1 MRWYFLPSA
10 AVNNKT
16 FTAGP
21 ACSRL
26 EEVEKSTQIL
36 IVEDEALVAL
46 SVKSCLEK
54 AGYGTPWIASTAEE
68 ALRMLSA
75 AKPDLILMDIS
86 LSGKMNGI
94 EAAGIIRDTSRVPVV
109 YLTAH
114 SDPETLEKAKVTE
127 PFGYI
132 LKPFDEHVLNATVM
146 MALHKAAGQEE
157 TRRTKEELAGILRSI
172 GDGIIVTSGDG
183 VVMYVNSAA
192 RRLLGLARPIA
203 PDTHVSALFPSA
215 GGRAADAV
223 ANELEKV
230 MRRGVGADSE
240 DRLSLRGD
248 GTRGEID
255 VRFDPFKSE
264 NGTVRGAVLT
274 LRDVPGQVG
283 FKRLVEKELENA
295 SDFHQSLIP
304 AETLEMDGLR
314 MHGFLI
320 AAGLGSGD
328 IYNVFRIDA
337 GHLGVYMADVM
348 GHGIVASSTTF
359 LLSRLLTP
367 AEGGRNRLAFLDADP
382 LAPKQVV
389 GRLNELFA
397 CAGVTM
403 FFTMCYGVID
413 LGKKSLKLL
422 RAGHPFP
429 VIQRSGGAIKI
440 IRPGGYAVGLSAH
453 LDAPEMDYVL
463 EPGDRFFFYT
473 DGLLD
478 CMDRG
483 SAPFSEEGLI
493 SVIGETRGKNLQKTV
508 SRIRERIVEWHGS
521 DSFDDDVSLA
531 AFELSEQ

>member
-1 MRWYFLPSA
+1 MET
-10 AVNNKT
+10 V
-16 FTAGP
+16 
-21 ACSRL
+21 
-26 EEVEKSTQIL
+26 QIL

-54 AGYGTPWIASTAEE
+54 AGYGIPRIASTAEE
-68 ALRMLSA
+68 ALNMLA
-75 AKPDLILMDIS
+75 FAKPDLILMDIS

-94 EAAGIIRDTSRVPVV
+94 EAAAIIKETSRVPVI

-114 SDPETLEKAKVTE
+114 SDPETLERAKVTE

-132 LKPFDEHVLNATVM
+132 LKPFDEHVLNSTIM
-146 MALHKAAGQEE
+146 MALQKAAGQEE
-157 TRRTKEELAGILRSI
+157 TRRTKEELAEILRSI
-172 GDGIIVTSGDG
+172 GDGVIVTSGDG
-183 VVMYVNSAA
+183 TVVFVNSAA
-192 RRLLGLARPIA
+192 RKLLGLAGPIA
-203 PDTHVSALFPSA
+203 PDARVSALFPSA

-230 MRRGVGADSE
+230 MRRGTGADSA
-240 DRLSLRGD
+240 DRILLPGD

-264 NGTVRGAVLT
+264 NGTVKGAVLT
-274 LRDVPGQVG
+274 LRDVPGHVG
-283 FKRLVEKELENA
+283 FRRLVEKELENA
-295 SDFHQSLIP
+295 SDFHKSLIP
-304 AETLEMDGLR
+304 AEALEMDGLR
-314 MHGFLI
+314 MRGFLI

-348 GHGIVASSTTF
+348 GHGIVASSMTF
-359 LLSRLLTP
+359 LLSRLLAP

-397 CAGVTM
+397 CAGASM

-413 LGKKSLKLL
+413 LEKKSLKLL
-422 RAGHPFP
+422 RAGHPYP
-429 VIQRSGGAIKI
+429 VIQRSGGAIEI
-440 IRPGGYAVGLSAH
+440 VRPGGYAVGLSPR
-453 LDAPEMDYVL
+453 LDAPEMEYAL
-463 EPGDRFFFYT
+463 EPGDRVFFYT

-483 SAPFSEEGLI
+483 SAPFSEEGLVSAI
-493 SVIGETRGKNLQKTV
+493 KETRGESLQKTV
-508 SRIRERIVEWHGS
+508 SRIRERIVGWHGS

-531 AFELSEQ
+531 AFELSDH

>member
-1 MRWYFLPSA
+1 MK
-10 AVNNKT
+10 AV
-16 FTAGP
+16 
-21 ACSRL
+21 
-26 EEVEKSTQIL
+26 QIL

-54 AGYGTPWIASTAEE
+54 AGYGTPLIASTAEE
-68 ALRMLSA
+68 ALNMLA
-75 AKPDLILMDIS
+75 FAKPDLILMDIR
-86 LSGKMNGI
+86 LGGKMNGI
-94 EAAGIIRDTSRVPVV
+94 EAAGIIKDTSRVPVV

-114 SDPETLEKAKVTE
+114 SDPETLERAKVTE

-132 LKPFDEHVLNATVM
+132 LKPFDEHVLKATIM

-157 TRRTKEELAGILRSI
+157 TRRTKEELAEILRSI
-172 GDGIIVTSGDG
+172 GDGIIVTAEDG

-192 RRLLGLARPIA
+192 RKLLGLTEPIA
-203 PDTHVSALFPSA
+203 PDTRVSALFPSA
-215 GGRAADAV
+215 DGRAADAV
-223 ANELEKV
+223 VNVLLKV
-230 MRRGVGADSE
+230 VKKGAGPDPA
-240 DRLSLRGD
+240 DRLCLPGD

-264 NGTVRGAVLT
+264 SGTVKGAVLT
-274 LRDVPGQVG
+274 LRDVPGHVG
-283 FKRLVEKELENA
+283 FRRLVEKELENA
-295 SDFHQSLIP
+295 SDFHKSLIP
-304 AETLEMDGLR
+304 AEALEMDGLR

-348 GHGIVASSTTF
+348 GHGMVASSMTF

-367 AEGGRNRLAFLDADP
+367 AAGGRNRLVFLDADP
-382 LAPKQVV
+382 HAPKQVV

-397 CAGVTM
+397 SAGVSM

-413 LGKKSLKLL
+413 LENKRLKLL
-422 RAGHPFP
+422 RAGHPYP
-429 VIQRSGGAIKI
+429 IIQRAGGAIEI
-440 IRPGGYAVGLSAH
+440 IRPGGYAVGLSPR
-453 LDAPEMDYVL
+453 LDAPEMEHAL

-483 SAPFSEEGLI
+483 SAPFSEERLVSAI
-493 SVIGETRGKNLQKTV
+493 RETRGESLQKTV

-531 AFELSEQ
+531 AFELSDQ